1 MGPDPVFSTEGHKAH
16 DPLELKRLED
26 AGAQVVQKRYAD
38 GEVTSRVFIPMTGVP
53 GLAMSRSLGDGCL
66 KKLGVTAEPDVINVT
81 DLWASCTAP
90 YLVLASDGLS
100 DTIGMEETV
109 KALAARCKKGTDL
122 NKGVDA
128 LVRRAQRLWI
138 ESEGDYCDDVTM
150 LLVIPTPS
158 MDICKK
164 KQNSF

>member
-1 MGPDPVFSTEGHKAH
+1 MG
-16 DPLELKRLED
+16 
-26 AGAQVVQKRYAD
+26 
-38 GEVTSRVFIPMTGVP
+38 IPMTGVP

-66 KKLGVTAEPDVINVT
+66 KKLGVTAEPDVVNVT
-81 DLWASCTAP
+81 ELWAECTAP

-122 NKGVDA
+122 NKGVEA

-138 ESEGDYCDDVTM
+138 ESEGDYCDDCTM
-150 LLVIPTPS
+150 LLVVPKSS
-158 MDICKK
+158 MASCKQK
-164 KQNSF
+164 SS